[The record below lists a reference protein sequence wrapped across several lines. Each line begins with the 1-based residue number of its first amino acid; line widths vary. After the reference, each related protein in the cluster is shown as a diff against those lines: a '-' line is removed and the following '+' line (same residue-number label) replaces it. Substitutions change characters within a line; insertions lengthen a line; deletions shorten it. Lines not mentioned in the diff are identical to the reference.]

1 MYKSLTLPLLA
12 TLFFHLVILAF
23 IIIDAPESE
32 PLVKRAT
39 TQYIRAELVTIDKP
53 KAKPVKANPE
63 KSNDR
68 AKKAALAAKKK
79 TEQERRAKLAET
91 ERQKA
96 AKLKQVALEK
106 QQLQRKQQELERK
119 EQEKQRQL
127 AEQRRL
133 KEQQDR
139 DFADAIAQEN
149 AESRMLNDTELA
161 NSYVALIAG
170 VIESNW
176 NRPPSA
182 RNNME
187 VVLAIQMV
195 PTGEVVSV
203 RVLKSSGN
211 SAFDRSAENA
221 VLKAERFPELQQL
234 PSRIFEANFRRLRL
248 KFRPED
254 LRL

>member
-1 MYKSLTLPLLA
+1 MYQSLTLPLLA
-12 TLFFHLVILAF
+12 TLFFHGVILAF
-23 IIIDAPESE
+23 IIIDAPEPE
-32 PLVKRAT
+32 PLVKRAKI
-39 TQYIRAELVTIDKP
+39 QYIKAELVTIDKP
-53 KAKPVKANPE
+53 KAKPVTPVTIKPKKTDDTAQ
-63 KSNDR
+63 
-68 AKKAALAAKKK
+68 KAALASKKK
-79 TEQERRAKLAET
+79 IEQQRKIKQAKAEQQKVVELQKKERYQKELQQQ

-96 AKLKQVALEK
+96 K
-106 QQLQRKQQELERK
+106 R
-119 EQEKQRQL
+119 L

-133 KEQQDR
+133 KEQQDK

-149 AESRMLNDTELA
+149 AESQRFNDTGLA
-161 NSYVALIAG
+161 NSYIALITE

-182 RNNME
+182 RNSME

-203 RVLKSSGN
+203 RVLNGSGN

>member
-12 TLFFHLVILAF
+12 TFFFHAVILAV

-32 PLVKRAT
+32 PLVTRAT

-53 KAKPVKANPE
+53 KAKPVKKTTTTQQKKTDN
-63 KSNDR
+63 K

-79 TEQERRAKLAET
+79 AEQKRRTQRARAEQ
-91 ERQKA
+91 QKA
-96 AKLKQVALEK
+96 VE
-106 QQLQRKQQELERK
+106 QQKKASQKKALQRQ
-119 EQEKQRQL
+119 EQEKKNRL

-133 KEQQDR
+133 KAQQDQ

-149 AESRMLNDTELA
+149 AESQMLNDTDLA
-161 NSYVALIAG
+161 NSYVALITE

-182 RNNME
+182 RNSME

-203 RVLKSSGN
+203 RVLNSSGN

>member
-12 TLFFHLVILAF
+12 TFFFHAVILAF

-32 PLVKRAT
+32 PMVKRAT

-53 KAKPVKANPE
+53 KAKPVKKATTTKP
-63 KSNDR
+63 KKTDDK

-79 TEQERRAKLAET
+79 TEQARKTRLAKAEQ
-91 ERQKA
+91 QKA
-96 AKLKQVALEK
+96 AEQKKKELRQKE
-106 QQLQRKQQELERK
+106 LQRQEREDVDR
-119 EQEKQRQL
+119 L
-127 AEQRRL
+127 ADQRRL
-133 KEQQDR
+133 KAQQDQ

-149 AESRMLNDTELA
+149 AESQMLNDNELA
-161 NSYVALIAG
+161 NSYVALITE
-170 VIESNW
+170 VIGSNW

-182 RNNME
+182 RNSME
-187 VVLAIQMV
+187 TLLAIQLV

-234 PSRIFEANFRRLRL
+234 PNRIFEAKFRHLKL
-248 KFRPED
+248 KFKPED